1 MRRSILLLGFVVL
14 AFPVLA
20 QMSEETP
27 QDFLILKKG
36 NIPIPV
42 QAAAQK
48 LFQGDTQVAWGTF
61 PYELKNYGWVVN
73 NDYNEPI
80 DHYEVKFI
88 SKDGS
93 DIYAVFESTGELIST
108 KIINKKAPVPP
119 AIMKAISEGKYK
131 DWQIVGDVMQI
142 KNTQK
147 KVVEHYAVTV
157 KKGDMTKHVY
167 FTIKGEELINT

>member
-1 MRRSILLLGFVVL
+1 MKKSILLLGFVVL

-20 QMSEETP
+20 QMSEDMS
-27 QDFLILKKG
+27 QDFLVLKKG

-48 LFQGDTQVAWGTF
+48 LFEGDTQVAWGTF
-61 PYELKNYGWVVN
+61 PYELKKYGWVIDKN
-73 NDYNEPI
+73 YNEPI

-88 SKDGS
+88 GNDGS

-108 KIINKKAPVPP
+108 KIINKNAPVPP
-119 AIMKAISEGKYK
+119 AIVKAISDGKYK
-131 DWQIVGDVMQI
+131 DWQIVGDVEHI

-157 KKGDMTKHVY
+157 KKGDMTKQLY
-167 FTIKGEELINT
+167 FTIKGEELINP

>member
-1 MRRSILLLGFVVL
+1 MKKLILLLGFVVL

-20 QMSEETP
+20 QMSDDTP

-36 NIPIPV
+36 NIPTQV
-42 QAAAQK
+42 QIAAEK

-73 NDYNEPI
+73 KDYNEPI
-80 DHYEVKFI
+80 DHYEVKFKA
-88 SKDGS
+88 SNGS

-108 KIINKKAPVPP
+108 KIINKNAPVPP
-119 AIMKAISEGKYK
+119 AIMKAISDGKYK
-131 DWQIVGDVMQI
+131 DWQIVGDILLI

-147 KVVEHYAVTV
+147 KVVEHYAVTL
-157 KKGDMTKHVY
+157 KKGDMTKHLY
-167 FTIKGEELINT
+167 FTVKGEELPNT

>member
-1 MRRSILLLGFVVL
+1 MKKLILLLGFVVL

-20 QMSEETP
+20 QMSDDTP

-36 NIPIPV
+36 NIPTQV
-42 QAAAQK
+42 QIAAEK

-73 NDYNEPI
+73 KDYNEPI
-80 DHYEVKFI
+80 DHYEVKFKA
-88 SKDGS
+88 SNGS

-108 KIINKKAPVPP
+108 KIINKNAPVPP
-119 AIMKAISEGKYK
+119 PIMKAISDGKYK
-131 DWQIVGDVMQI
+131 DWQIVGDILLI

-147 KVVEHYAVTV
+147 KVVEHYAVTL
-157 KKGDMTKHVY
+157 KKGDMTKHLY
-167 FTIKGEELINT
+167 FTVKGEELPNT